1 MTPGRLWYLLHRFF
15 EGGVGAAWC
24 RTVWRPRILKSAP
37 VRTPKQSACEM
48 HLLTSSGDLLN
59 ALWCLKSFYAAVPV
73 EDRSSSSSTTS
84 SSASS
89 RPQLRPSPVV
99 VEPSGRDFET
109 PRHQAAATVDQAPS
123 GLSQLFTELQT
134 LRGEV
139 QELRSTVEEQ
149 NHKIRQLE
157 ASQQEQYRDL
167 DGRVAQMSQSTG
179 AGRPPSTVRL
189 RVDTAPTAINN
200 GTPATTATTPVGAA
214 GEKAAY
220 AAAFDSMK
228 SRQFEKSIEQF
239 SRLIQDYPNGEMTP
253 GSYYWLGELYLAK
266 ANMEQSRESFAQVI
280 DLYPTHNKAPDALY
294 KLGVV
299 YHRQGDNQKALEFL
313 DRVQRE
319 FPTST
324 AAGLAKTYASELR

>member
-1 MTPGRLWYLLHRFF
+1 MNSPLRWSRRLVGLGCLLSIAQIF
-15 EGGVGAAWC
+15 
-24 RTVWRPRILKSAP
+24 
-37 VRTPKQSACEM
+37 
-48 HLLTSSGDLLN
+48 
-59 ALWCLKSFYAAVPV
+59 AAVPV
-73 EDRSSSSSTTS
+73 EDRSSSSPSTS
-84 SSASS
+84 SSAST
-89 RPQLRPSPVV
+89 RPQLRPTPVV
-99 VEPSGRDFET
+99 VEPSGSDFET
-109 PRHQAAATVDQAPS
+109 PRPQEVATVEQAPS
-123 GLSQLFTELQT
+123 GLAQLFTELQT
-134 LRGEV
+134 LRTEV

-167 DGRVAQMSQSTG
+167 DGRVAQMSQGTG
-179 AGRPPSTVRL
+179 AGRLSSTAPS

-200 GTPATTATTPVGAA
+200 GAPVTTATPVVGAA

-220 AAAFDSMK
+220 AAAFDAMK
-228 SRQFEKSIEQF
+228 TRQFDKSIEQF

-266 ANMEQSRESFAQVI
+266 ANMEQSRQSFAQVI

-319 FPTST
+319 FPTSA

>member
-1 MTPGRLWYLLHRFF
+1 MNSPLRRSRHFLGLILVVAMTQ
-15 EGGVGAAWC
+15 
-24 RTVWRPRILKSAP
+24 I
-37 VRTPKQSACEM
+37 
-48 HLLTSSGDLLN
+48 N
-59 ALWCLKSFYAAVPV
+59 AAVPV
-73 EDRSSSSSTTS
+73 EDRSSSSSS
-84 SSASS
+84 SD
-89 RPQLRPSPVV
+89 RPQLRPTPVV
-99 VEPSGRDFET
+99 VETDGSEYENPQTQDSAPVE
-109 PRHQAAATVDQAPS
+109 PAPS
-123 GLSQLFTELQT
+123 GLAQLFAELQT
-134 LRGEV
+134 LRSEV

-157 ASQQEQYRDL
+157 ATQQEQYRDL
-167 DGRVAQMSQSTG
+167 DGRVAQMSPG
-179 AGRPPSTVRL
+179 AGSGRPVSAGPSS
-189 RVDTAPTAINN
+189 VDPVPASGGSVAPD
-200 GTPATTATTPVGAA
+200 PATSGAG

-228 SRQFEKSIEQF
+228 TRQFDQSIEQF
-239 SRLIQDYPNGEMTP
+239 NRLIQDYPNGEMTP

-266 ANMEQSRESFAQVI
+266 ANMEQSRQSFAQVI

-319 FPTST
+319 FPASA

>member
-1 MTPGRLWYLLHRFF
+1 M
-15 EGGVGAAWC
+15 
-24 RTVWRPRILKSAP
+24 
-37 VRTPKQSACEM
+37 
-48 HLLTSSGDLLN
+48 
-59 ALWCLKSFYAAVPV
+59 
-73 EDRSSSSSTTS
+73 
-84 SSASS
+84 
-89 RPQLRPSPVV
+89 V
-99 VEPSGRDFET
+99 VEPGSGDYET
-109 PRHQAAATVDQAPS
+109 PRAQETAGVEPAPS
-123 GLSQLFTELQT
+123 GLAQLFAELQT
-134 LRGEV
+134 LRSEV

-157 ASQQEQYRDL
+157 ASQLEQYRDL
-167 DGRVAQMSQSTG
+167 DGRVGQISQGVG
-179 AGRPPSTVRL
+179 AGTGRPVRTSPSS
-189 RVDTAPTAINN
+189 VDAAPAANPGGTAVTAAS
-200 GTPATTATTPVGAA
+200 GAGAA

-228 SRQFEKSIEQF
+228 TRQFDKSIEQF

-266 ANMEQSRESFAQVI
+266 ANMEQSRQSFAQVI

-319 FPTST
+319 FPAST
-324 AAGLAKTYASELR
+324 AAGLAKTYSSELR